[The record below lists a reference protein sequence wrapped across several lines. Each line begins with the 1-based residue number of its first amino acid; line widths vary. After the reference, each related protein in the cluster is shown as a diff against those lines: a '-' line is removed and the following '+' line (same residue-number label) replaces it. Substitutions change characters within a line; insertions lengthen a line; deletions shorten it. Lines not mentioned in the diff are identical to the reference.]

1 MLERS
6 KCMNVPEIR
15 FKEFCDYYSDVL
27 LEKCLSVSNKK
38 NNKLEYKKEAALS
51 VSDEFGVVNQIEHL
65 GRSYT
70 GNNIS
75 TYKIL
80 NKGQIVYTKSP
91 LKLKPFGIIKVNNN
105 KPGIVSVLYAIY
117 DVKEGFEPNYIS
129 VYFEPNFRLNRYLL
143 PLINKGAKNTIN
155 ISDETALSGEVH
167 IPLSYA
173 EQQKIASYF
182 QSLDSLIQTTSK
194 ELTSLKQIK
203 AASLQSM
210 FPQEG
215 ETVPE
220 VRFKGFE
227 GEWNFSI
234 LKDFSKKIT
243 EKNRNRLYK
252 ETFTN
257 SAELGVVSQRTY
269 FDHDISNN
277 ENINGYYVIHPDDFV
292 YNPRISVT
300 APVGPINRNLLN
312 KTGIMS
318 PLYCIFSVNNINK
331 TYLEYFFKT
340 NLWHKYIYINGNA
353 GARFDRLS
361 ITDENFFNMPILTP
375 STEEQQK
382 IASYFC
388 NLDKQI
394 SLQTQRLEKLKQIK
408 AACLDKMFV

>member
-1 MLERS
+1 M
-6 KCMNVPEIR
+6 
-15 FKEFCDYYSDVL
+15 
-27 LEKCLSVSNKK
+27 
-38 NNKLEYKKEAALS
+38 
-51 VSDEFGVVNQIEHL
+51 
-65 GRSYT
+65 
-70 GNNIS
+70 
-75 TYKIL
+75 
-80 NKGQIVYTKSP
+80 
-91 LKLKPFGIIKVNNN
+91 KVNNN